1 MTCIFIFINVI
12 LYLISVIFV
21 CKGSAG
27 DFFEDDEDELND
39 VEVNNFDLNQSLRS
53 NSWNRSR
60 KSKTRREEVIFFNHG
75 KNRSFFMDKFQV
87 KYILKKKIS
96 IKTLGIDYR
105 SAAT

>member
-1 MTCIFIFINVI
+1 MLTYTFFINYEVKTYILDNKFYVNAIVTCIFIFINVI

-60 KSKTRREEVIFFNHG
+60 KSKTRREEVIFIN
-75 KNRSFFMDKFQV
+75 KF
-87 KYILKKKIS
+87 
-96 IKTLGIDYR
+96 
-105 SAAT
+105 